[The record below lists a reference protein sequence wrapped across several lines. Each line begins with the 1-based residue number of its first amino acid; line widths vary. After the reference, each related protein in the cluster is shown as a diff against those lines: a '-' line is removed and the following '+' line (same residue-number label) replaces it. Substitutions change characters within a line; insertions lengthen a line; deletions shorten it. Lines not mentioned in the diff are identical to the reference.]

1 MTSIEV
7 SVVMPCLNE
16 CPTVGGCVSEALAA
30 LQKKGLAGE
39 VIICDNGSSDGSQ
52 EIARK
57 AGARVVPQ
65 PLRGYGRAYQEGL
78 RHAQGRYIVIAD
90 SDGTYDLNEIP
101 RFVQALREGADFVT
115 GTRFSGN
122 TVEGMPLL
130 HRYIGNPLL
139 TLLLNYL
146 FQTDFS
152 DVYCGMR
159 AFTREAYRRIAPR
172 SQGMEFNLELAIHA
186 KKAGLRCAEI
196 PIRLRSRRIPAKL
209 RTFKDGW
216 RSLRLL
222 LLYSPNS
229 LFLTPALS
237 CLLASGG
244 LFVLSF
250 FLSHIWV
257 QLQAAASVLAIIGG
271 QVLQFWIVAR
281 GHSLSE
287 KVDPQDPFLSR
298 LLRLFSIERGLALGA
313 LLVLSGG
320 FLAARLCIEW
330 VQGGLAAQNNRWG
343 YIALTL
349 IALGVQIIAGS
360 FFIGLLAM
368 KKLRDSLVD
377 DA

>member
-1 MTSIEV
+1 MAVEV

-16 CPTVGGCVSEALAA
+16 CPTVGKCVSKAMAA
-30 LQKKGLAGE
+30 LQKEGIAVE
-39 VIICDNGSSDGSQ
+39 VIVCDNGSSDGSQ

-65 PLRGYGRAYQEGL
+65 PLRGYGFAYREGL
-78 RHAQGRYIVIAD
+78 RHAQGRYMVIAD

-115 GTRFSGN
+115 GTRFRGN
-122 TVEGMPLL
+122 VVEGMPFL

-139 TLLLNYL
+139 TTLLNYL

-159 AFTREAYRRIAPR
+159 AFTREAYRRISPR
-172 SQGMEFNLELAIHA
+172 SPGMEFNLELAIHA
-186 KKAGLRCAEI
+186 KKAGLRCVEI
-196 PIRLRSRRIPAKL
+196 PIRLQSRKIPAKL

-229 LFLTPALS
+229 LFLAPAWV
-237 CLLASGG
+237 CLLASGS
-244 LFVLSF
+244 LFTLSF
-250 FLSHIWV
+250 FLPPVWI
-257 QLQAAASVLAIIGG
+257 QLQATASVLAIVGG
-271 QVLQFWIVAR
+271 QVLQFWIAAR

-287 KVDPQDPFLSR
+287 NLDPQNPSVSRFLR
-298 LLRLFSIERGLALGA
+298 FFSIEHGLALGT
-313 LLVLSGG
+313 LFVLSGG
-320 FLAARLCIEW
+320 FLAVRLCAEW
-330 VQGGLAAQNNRWG
+330 VRGGLAAQNSRWG

-349 IALGVQIIAGS
+349 IALGAQTIAGS

-368 KKLRDSLVD
+368 KKLRDSSVD
-377 DA
+377 AA